1 MGIYVQVAFR
11 NLLQARRRS
20 LLLALALSV
29 VSMLLVLLLSLSQ
42 GMSNSLL
49 ETTTTLAS
57 GHVNVHG
64 FYKPSPNSAAWPM
77 VSDEQELRAIVR
89 EALPEH
95 AYVTS
100 RMHGF
105 GKVVSDTGSI
115 MTSITGIIPEEEQ
128 RFLARLSLAPER
140 DYKEGGSDEPKGD
153 LSQVGQPGTLF
164 LFANQAKRL
173 GVEVGDPVI
182 IAAETGGGAMNSVDL
197 TVVGIGRDLGINTSF
212 ISFTNKGTL
221 HELYQAQDRS
231 TGTIQVYLPDIGESV
246 AARNRLAEAME
257 AKGMGV
263 LENIHQPF
271 YMRIEALAGEPWSG
285 QRFDVNTWEDEG
297 AHGKWAIAGFD
308 GISYFLVSVLILI
321 IVVGIMNTM
330 WMSVRERTPEIGTL
344 RAIGMKR
351 SRVLF
356 LFVTEALLLGFTASV
371 VGGGVGALL
380 SWGIDSMQLLLP
392 SDAARTV
399 LMSDTLHL
407 SVRPAQ
413 IVRAVVTFTLVT
425 GLASLVPASRA
436 ARMKP
441 VSAIQHV
448 G

>member
-42 GMSNSLL
+42 GMSESLL

-64 FYKPSPNSAAWPM
+64 FYKPSPNSGAWP
-77 VSDEQELRAIVR
+77 VLSDEGEIRAVIA
-89 EALPEH
+89 EALPDH
-95 AYVTS
+95 DYVTT

-105 GKVVSDTGSI
+105 GKVVSDTSSI
-115 MTSITGIIPEEEQ
+115 MTSITGIVPAEEQ
-128 RFLARLSLAPER
+128 RFLSRLSLAPER

-173 GVEVGDPVI
+173 GVGVGDPVI

-197 TVVGIGRDLGINTSF
+197 TVVGVGRDLGINTSF
-212 ISFTNKGTL
+212 ISFTSKETLHQLYQTLPEATGTL
-221 HELYQAQDRS
+221 
-231 TGTIQVYLPDIGESV
+231 QVYLRDIDGSI
-246 AARNRLAEAME
+246 AARNRLAEVME
-257 AKGMGV
+257 AKSLGV

-271 YMRIEALAGEPWSG
+271 YMRIEALSNEPWSG

-308 GISYFLVSVLILI
+308 GISYFLVSILILI
-321 IVVGIMNTM
+321 IAIGIMNTM

-356 LFVTEALLLGFTASV
+356 LFVTEALLLGLAASL
-371 VGGGVGALL
+371 VGGGVGALI

-413 IVRAVVTFTLVT
+413 ILRAIVTFTLVT